1 MNTEEKRDVCVIHVT
16 SPLPQSSLLLSWHV
30 LMYIQISQYS
40 NTGYT
45 ESPESRRHCP
55 AQSASIIWKPM
66 ASWVFITT
74 EFWGIT
80 PKLGELHNIY
90 VGLSSSSKSTCML
103 HTLSLPSS
111 WCSGPLTSKLQ
122 EENYTTAGPKNTRP
136 ASPVGIRG
144 KIRSHPDTEERTELR
159 VHSRASSHK
168 AEANFLGKGPVG
180 IA

>member
-1 MNTEEKRDVCVIHVT
+1 MCLCIYRYPSIQTQGTQRAQRAGGTARPSLLPSSGSQWLPEYL
-16 SPLPQSSLLLSWHV
+16 LPQSFGV
-30 LMYIQISQYS
+30 LP
-40 NTGYT
+40 
-45 ESPESRRHCP
+45 PEP
-55 AQSASIIWKPM
+55 DNIL
-66 ASWVFITT
+66 
-74 EFWGIT
+74 
-80 PKLGELHNIY
+80 LGELHNIY

-159 VHSRASSHK
+159 VHSRASGHK